1 MLQRNYLFENKKK
14 IVCLMQI
21 PHSYVLISLSS
32 LATLNIYGTVPHLS
46 KVLTALVTLLPQIK
60 TTVHRCHFSTTLAKF
75 SEAVI
80 FYLAN
85 IDRAPDPCIERLSF
99 SEDVAR
105 AFEILFV
112 QWYAIPFPIW
122 VTH

>member
-1 MLQRNYLFENKKK
+1 MSLNIFSFS
-14 IVCLMQI
+14 IFQI
-21 PHSYVLISLSS
+21 PHPYVLISLSS
-32 LATLNIYGTVPHLS
+32 LATLNIYGIVPHLS
-46 KVLTALVTLLPQIK
+46 KVLGVLVAMLPQIK
-60 TTVHRCHFSTTLAKF
+60 TSILRCHFSTTLAKF

-105 AFEILFV
+105 AFEILFT
-112 QWYAIPFPIW
+112 QW
-122 VTH
+122 

>member
-1 MLQRNYLFENKKK
+1 M
-14 IVCLMQI
+14 
-21 PHSYVLISLSS
+21 LISLSS

-46 KVLTALVTLLPQIK
+46 RVLAVLVAMLPQIK
-60 TTVHRCHFSTTLAKF
+60 TTTHRCHFSTTLAKF

-85 IDRAPDPCIERLSF
+85 IDRAPNPCIERLSF

-105 AFEILFV
+105 AFEILFI
-112 QWYAIPFPIW
+112 QWYAIHSSIQSI
-122 VTH
+122 